1 MAGEAQALLEKDG
14 NSSPVAAFDGFN
26 SLSLLRQIGIMIG
39 FAASVAIGIWVV
51 LWSQEP
57 SYKPLYNEVS
67 NLDAIQ
73 ISEILTQEDIAYK
86 IDTEKGVLMVDSSR
100 VHDARLALAGAG
112 LPNSP
117 GVGYELLDKDSKL
130 GTSQFMERARYHRSL
145 EGELSKTIM
154 SLSPVR
160 AARVHLAI
168 PRQTVFVGDGREPSA
183 SVFVDLYPGRSL
195 EKHQVAA
202 IVNMVA
208 SSIPELSEKKVTV
221 IDHKGNLLSD
231 TDQDSDIGMASKQLD
246 YTKSIE
252 KKFIDRVNRIL
263 EPIIGREHF
272 RVEVSTDVDFTKSE
286 KTAESYNPDLPS
298 LRSEQVM
305 KENFGAGANGFGIPG
320 ALSNQPPGAA
330 AVPEV
335 AGEGEATNTE
345 ATDNGNSRAQATRN
359 YELDKTISYTKHQ
372 FGVVRKLSVA
382 VVVDDKISRVV
393 EDGKAKE
400 VRTPLN
406 ANEIERLTVLVKE
419 AVGYNAIRGDSV
431 TVINQPFIDES
442 IEMEIPEK
450 PFYEHPLIEK
460 WGGSAIAVL
469 FLLVMLLGVM
479 RPLLKSLAASS
490 SDLSLPDDIEGI
502 EMAPDEDEL
511 SEMVTL
517 SGGPESLLPGPEEG
531 YEEQISAVKGMIAED
546 PRRVAQVIKTWLN
559 NE

>member
-1 MAGEAQALLEKDG
+1 MASQSQALLEKDSG
-14 NSSPVAAFDGFN
+14 SSPIAAFDGFN

-100 VHDARLALAGAG
+100 VHDARLALAAAG

-154 SLSPVR
+154 SLNPVR
-160 AARVHLAI
+160 GARVHLAI

-202 IVNMVA
+202 IVNLVA

-252 KKFIDRVNRIL
+252 KKYIERVNRIL

-305 KENFGAGANGFGIPG
+305 KEKFGAGANGFGIPG

-330 AVPEV
+330 SVPEV
-335 AGEGEATNTE
+335 ATGAEGENAEKIDSSNNRT
-345 ATDNGNSRAQATRN
+345 QATRN

-372 FGVVRKLSVA
+372 FGVIRKLSVA
-382 VVVDDKISRVV
+382 VVVDDKVAKVV
-393 EDGKAKE
+393 EGGESKE
-400 VRTPLN
+400 VRSPLN

-442 IEMEIPEK
+442 VEMEIPEK
-450 PFYEHPLIEK
+450 PFYENPLIEK

-490 SDLSLPDDIEGI
+490 TDLSLPDEIEDIQ
-502 EMAPDEDEL
+502 MAPEDDEL
-511 SEMVTL
+511 AEMVTL